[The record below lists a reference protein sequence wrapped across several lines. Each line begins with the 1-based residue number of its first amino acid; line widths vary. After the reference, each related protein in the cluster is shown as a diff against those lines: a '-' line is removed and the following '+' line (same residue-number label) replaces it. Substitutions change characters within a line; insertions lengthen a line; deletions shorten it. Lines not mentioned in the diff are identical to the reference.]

1 MDWDGY
7 AEPEQA
13 EARWEGSD
21 WHGTI
26 PAAAK
31 PMGPKQPGH
40 PPPTAAAMPMQPS
53 RAVYKK
59 IYPDCPIYKKNSAKQ
74 AQPAAAPAMKPSQ
87 PKFPPPAKAY
97 GSPPAKAYGYM
108 DEESKIWVNRRR
120 SPACREPKSSLHGV
134 APKTPEFMKEEPKTP
149 PAGEKSDDEVDA
161 LEAAVRQQA
170 RVRLKTS

>member
-97 GSPPAKAYGYM
+97 GYM
-108 DEESKIWVNRRR
+108 
-120 SPACREPKSSLHGV
+120 CREPKSSLHGV

>member
-1 MDWDGY
+1 MGCGY

-40 PPPTAAAMPMQPS
+40 PPPAAAMPMQPS
-53 RAVYKK
+53 RAVGTPAEARFAAAESKGQPYCPVYKS
-59 IYPDCPIYKKNSAKQ
+59 SAKQ
-74 AQPAAAPAMKPSQ
+74 AQPAAAPAKPSQ
-87 PKFPPPAKAY
+87 PNFP
-97 GSPPAKAYGYM
+97 PPAKAYGYM
-108 DEESKIWVNRRR
+108 DEESKIWVNRRQ
-120 SPACREPKSSLHGV
+120 SPACMEPESSLHGV

-149 PAGEKSDDEVDA
+149 EGEKSDDEVDA
-161 LEAAVRQQA
+161 LEAAVREQA